1 MILEKLGVNNSRDLV
16 TFFGIYISEDGVN
29 VDHPLSLDDE
39 IVTYITNKSKSRY
52 VYYYISLISLILILL
67 QIVKIKMMV
76 LIN

>member
-1 MILEKLGVNNSRDLV
+1 LLDKDAVVRDIILMILEKLGVNNSRDLV

-52 VYYYISLISLILILL
+52 VCYCISSISLISLI
-67 QIVKIKMMV
+67 
-76 LIN
+76 